1 MVDAIN
7 SDDSAELGLT
17 FAYRDEF
24 LDLFY
29 DPSDLQINS
38 RTSCKLSVL
47 KIENGDFILDRLYEA
62 LSDAS
67 LSYVLSRREIQDFQ
81 ADPMRAMK
89 ITNDVRSRFQKPNAK
104 NGEGGE
110 VLLYAL
116 LETITGAPKL
126 LSKMG
131 LKTNNEMPIFGSDGL
146 HLLKVDDKNY
156 QLIFGESKMYG
167 DLGEA
172 ISNAFLSMYNA
183 SQDRFVQDRC
193 LVAPQLMR
201 ETVSDAQ
208 LKFIESVLTPTAGSG
223 SSRPQQAFGVFVAF
237 DIEVDDYPLAIHSD
251 EEIKAEYLSRAND
264 KMAAKIPLIRKK
276 IHQYGF
282 DAVPFHI
289 FAIPFL
295 KKMVNGEQLGA
306 AQARVEM
313 QRHLRF
319 GHVPKDQDVA

>member
-7 SDDSAELGLT
+7 SGDSAELGLT

-29 DPSDLQINS
+29 DSVDLKVNP
-38 RTSCKLSVL
+38 RTSCKLSIL
-47 KIENGDFILDRLYEA
+47 KIENGNFVLDRLYEA
-62 LSDAS
+62 LSNAS
-67 LSYVLSRREIQDFQ
+67 LSYVLSRKEIQELH
-81 ADPMRAMK
+81 ADPMKAMK
-89 ITNDVRSRFQKPNAK
+89 IANDVRARFQKPNAK

-146 HLLKVDDKNY
+146 HIFKVSDNKY

-172 ISNAFLSMYNA
+172 ISSAFNSMYDA
-183 SQDRFVQDRC
+183 SQNGFIHDRY

-201 ETVSDAQ
+201 ETVSEEQ
-208 LKFIESVLTPTAGSG
+208 LKFIESILTPAAGSG
-223 SSRPQQAFGVFVAF
+223 SSPPQQAFGVFVAF
-237 DIEVDDYPLAIHSD
+237 DIDVDDYSPANYTD
-251 EEIKAEYLSRAND
+251 EEIRAEYFYRAET
-264 KMAAKIPLIRKK
+264 KMSAKIPLIQKK
-276 IHQYGF
+276 IDQYDFG
-282 DAVPFHI
+282 AVPFHI

-295 KKMVNGEQLGA
+295 KKTVNGEQLGT
-306 AQARVEM
+306 AQAREEM

-319 GHVPKDQDVA
+319 GRVSKGQDVA